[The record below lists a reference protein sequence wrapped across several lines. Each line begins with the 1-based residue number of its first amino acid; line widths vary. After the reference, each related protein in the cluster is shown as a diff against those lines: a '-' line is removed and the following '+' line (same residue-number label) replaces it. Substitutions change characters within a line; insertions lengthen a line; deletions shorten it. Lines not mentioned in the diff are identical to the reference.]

1 LVAEMILGQREPAKL
16 ADASMT
22 PDDKAIRDGA
32 QILRVSL
39 ALDQLLGAGFSKSE
53 ALKELR
59 RSPAEYDP
67 SFVQSLDAYQPGHH
81 AIDSHQVDV
90 HDLRTGM
97 VLKEDL
103 RTVNGALLA
112 SKGQEL
118 KSVLVATLRNFI
130 EKGALNGTI
139 RVNAEAR

>member
-1 LVAEMILGQREPAKL
+1 VFCQKL
-16 ADASMT
+16 EVGWLICHSEFS
-22 PDDKAIRDGA
+22 
-32 QILRVSL
+32 SL
-39 ALDQLLGAGFSKSE
+39 APDQLLGAGFSKSE

-59 RSPAEYDP
+59 RNPAEYDP

-139 RVNAEAR
+139 RVNAEAGRQFMVASACWLAIPRIS